1 MEWKLKRLHGALK
14 RVGILRAVV
23 RSVRAS
29 ASETMD
35 TFGAL
40 RFTRR
45 YSFDGRS
52 RGSERMVLVIAGYK
66 PALWDAVFA
75 RLERFAPKDADV
87 CVATAGKSVDRL
99 REMCRERGWS
109 YLSTRRNNVSLVQ
122 NVAIRLHPSAR
133 WIYKMDEDIFLT
145 EGVFGRMMSAYLS
158 APQKLRAEVGFVS
171 PLIPVNG
178 YGHVRLLLR
187 LGLESAWESRFGR
200 LMYTD
205 GLTDHTSILSNP
217 SAARFMWGE
226 TEPGLRGIDAL
237 NALVSRDEGRMSACP
252 YRYSIGFVLFER
264 AMWEKM
270 ECFYVPVAGTGL
282 GLDEEQ
288 LCQYCMLHAKAMVV
302 AEDAVVGHFSY
313 GPQTASMLDY
323 MKSNAEFAA
332 SLMP

>member
-1 MEWKLKRLHGALK
+1 MKDMLKRLHDALK

-35 TFGAL
+35 TFESL

-45 YSFDGRS
+45 YSFDDRS
-52 RGSERMVLVIAGYK
+52 SGSDRMVLVLAGYK

-75 RLERFAPKDADV
+75 RLERFAPKGADV
-87 CVATAGKSVDRL
+87 CVATAGRSVAQL

-109 YLSTRRNNVSLVQ
+109 YLSTRRNNVALVQ
-122 NVAIRLHPSAR
+122 NMAIRLHKSAR

-145 EGVFGRMMSAYLS
+145 EGVFERMMAAYLS
-158 APQKLRAEVGFVS
+158 APEKLLAEVGFVS
-171 PLIPVNG
+171 PLIPLNG

-187 LGLESAWESRFGR
+187 LGLKSAWESRFGR
-200 LMYTD
+200 LVYTD
-205 GLTDHTSILSNP
+205 GLTDHTAILSDP
-217 SAARFMWGE
+217 ASARFMWGE

-237 NALVSRDEGRMSACP
+237 NRLVSQDEGRLSACP
-252 YRYSIGFVLFER
+252 YRYSVGFILFER
-264 AMWEKM
+264 SMWEKM
-270 ECFYVPVAGTGL
+270 KYFYVTVSGTGL
-282 GLDEEQ
+282 GIDEEQ
-288 LCQYCMLHAKAMVV
+288 ICNYCMMHAKAMVV